1 MYLHLCHKENFS
13 VMSVTHTKI
22 MYASVVLLD
31 YMFVTFLLM
40 YCVFGY
46 EHVHVIDKR
55 SVSAGD
61 VDAEIRVIVFQ
72 FGVMHLWLQH

>member
-1 MYLHLCHKENFS
+1 
-13 VMSVTHTKI
+13 
-22 MYASVVLLD
+22 MYASVLLLD

-55 SVSAGD
+55 SVSVGD

-72 FGVMHLWLQH
+72 F